1 MNNKEDFKLLFNSPK
16 RIVIT
21 VHTNPD
27 ADALGSGLG
36 FSSIL
41 KKQGH
46 DVTVISPNEYPD
58 FLKWMKGNEE
68 VVVFE
73 HRQEECKE
81 LVNNADLI
89 FTLDF
94 SDLKRIGDLGELV
107 KSAEA
112 KKIMIDHHLEPEKYA
127 DFEKWSIEA
136 GATAEL
142 IFDLAEEM
150 TWLEYIGPEEAE
162 CLYAGIMTDTG
173 GFRHPNTTQHI
184 HEVVAKLIGLGA
196 NTSKVSK
203 LIYDTNTENRL
214 RLMGFVLSQ
223 RLVVMKEFNVAFIYI
238 TLDDQKKFNVQKG
251 DTEGLVNYALS
262 IANITM
268 AAMFTESKDI
278 VKISFRS
285 IGEFSVNTFARKNFS
300 GGGHTNAA
308 GGKSDLSI
316 QDTIELF
323 KSLVINNK
331 KEIEDE
337 VNAL

>member
-1 MNNKEDFKLLFNSPK
+1 MKEKEDFKLLFNSPK
-16 RIVIT
+16 RVVIT
-21 VHTNPD
+21 IHTNPD

-46 DVTVISPNEYPD
+46 DVTVISPNDYPD

-73 HRQEECKE
+73 HKQQESKE
-81 LVNNADLI
+81 LINKADLI

-112 KKIMIDHHLEPEKYA
+112 TKIMIDHHLEPEKYA

-150 TWLEYIGPEEAE
+150 SWLEYIGPDEAE

-184 HEVVAKLIGLGA
+184 HEVVGKLIGLGA

-268 AAMFTESKDI
+268 AAMFTESKDM

-300 GGGHTNAA
+300 GGGHANAA
-308 GGKSDLSI
+308 GGKSDLSL

-331 KEIEDE
+331 QEIEDE